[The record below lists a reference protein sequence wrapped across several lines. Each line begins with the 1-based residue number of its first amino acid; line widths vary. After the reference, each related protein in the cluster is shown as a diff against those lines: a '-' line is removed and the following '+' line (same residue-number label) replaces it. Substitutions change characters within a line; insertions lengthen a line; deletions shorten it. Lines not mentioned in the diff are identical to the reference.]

1 MEKLLALRERKRNFE
16 EAFCCFRFK
25 HFTSLSPTMPPKAT
39 TASTSTST
47 QPAVDVASHLQGA
60 SKNAK
65 ESEVGDGPEG
75 NWEVAVSSA
84 SPF

>member
-1 MEKLLALRERKRNFE
+1 
-16 EAFCCFRFK
+16 
-25 HFTSLSPTMPPKAT
+25 MPPKAT

-47 QPAVDVASHLQGA
+47 QPAVDVASRLQGA

-75 NWEVAVSSA
+75 NWEVAVSS
-84 SPF
+84 PFPF